1 MILLYALSLFGSGL
15 LLVLTIKQLDC
26 KVSSIYA
33 LIYLMITICD
43 FGYLYL
49 LQAQT
54 LEGALLANTITYI
67 GGCFIPFLMLLGVCS
82 ICHVRQKAWMVVTE
96 LICCVCCF
104 LLVATSGKNKL
115 NYLTVWLD
123 TSGKYTRLMK
133 EYGPFHNFSTIG
145 MVLFVMATYA
155 VIIWTYKRKREVS
168 YITAVSLAV
177 ICSVDI
183 LTYCLEMLFKA
194 PVKLMPFAYLVTE
207 CGLFWVISRI
217 KKYDISAVLSDYY
230 SKSKEYGFVLI
241 DENMHYM
248 GSNEVAENWE
258 PALLELHVD
267 REIKEGHSEFIKNVR
282 TIIESGKQDE
292 FFLPYEDRTIKHSVK
307 FFYNRKG
314 TARIGYYVEMVDDTE
329 KQNHLKM
336 VEKYMEQL
344 RVEKERADDANAAKS
359 QFLSTMSHEIRT
371 PMNAI
376 VGMTDILLREEL
388 PQNTREY
395 LNNIKNSGDAL
406 LTIIN
411 DILDFSK
418 IESGKLEIIEEDYE
432 PMSMFHDLS
441 MIFLNR
447 IGSKPV
453 ELLYDIDPKMPTK
466 LHGDGQRL
474 RQIVINLM
482 NNAIKFT
489 DSGFVKLKVRVE
501 ESSEESVYL
510 KFEVQ
515 DTGQGIKEEDIGKLF
530 ASFQQV
536 DTKKNRSKEGTG
548 LGLAICKQ
556 LVELMDGEIGVRSV
570 YGEGSTFYFRLPQKV
585 VNAKP
590 AARVKDAGRKSRIA
604 LRIVNPVVKE
614 QIAAMAGAY
623 QISCTEWGKD
633 AGEQADFLITDSIQS
648 ISEEERKRLH
658 DSHGTLC
665 VLQNPMLENV
675 SGKDV
680 TVINKPLYSLNFCQL
695 INHEELVYQSAVE
708 ESKNFTAPQASIL
721 VVDDNEMNR
730 KVAKGLMAPYQ
741 MQIDMAED
749 GKQAVEMVQRKHYD
763 IVFMDHM
770 MPVMDGLEATAAIRA
785 LDGEYYQ
792 KLPIIALSANATS
805 EAQEMFVSGK
815 MDGFIAKPI
824 RTKELAK
831 CILSW
836 LPEDMIV
843 LSETDTAAPG
853 GKVSLKDAAPGLP
866 ADDRIANIEGL
877 DVAEGLKNCGSKE
890 LFLEL
895 LGDFYRLIEPKC
907 EKLEQFLRE
916 DRIRDYTIEVHALK
930 NAARMIGAME
940 LSQKFYR
947 MEQLGNEEKKE
958 EILAEFPALLELY
971 RSYETTLACY
981 GKSETEGNQQVS
993 VSQKCETLMQL
1004 HDAVDGFDLD
1014 AADEAMKKLEGYAF
1028 SPEIKPMVEQ
1038 LGTYVR
1044 DVAMEDVMRLT
1055 QELCD
1060 RLHTKEE

>member
-1 MILLYALSLFGSGL
+1 MDNRIKLQAGCMLIILFMAIIYFRTKRVKSYSHILFSISLGTMIFNLCFDMTTVYTVNHMDTVPPIANWVCHILFLGSLIMEVFLCYLYCVVLIHKDGVSGDCISKRKLWLWAIPVWIAWFGL
-15 LLVLTIKQLDC
+15 LFLPIRYVETTQGNYSWGPAVFTVHGTVALYIVCIVLTMIRHWKEINSKKRFVVALAFLIQIVVLVYQTIFPASL
-26 KVSSIYA
+26 VSGFGLT
-33 LIYLMITICD
+33 LIN
-43 FGYLYL
+43 
-49 LQAQT
+49 
-54 LEGALLANTITYI
+54 LA
-67 GGCFIPFLMLLGVCS
+67 FFLTVESPDMLL
-82 ICHVRQKAWMVVTE
+82 
-96 LICCVCCF
+96 
-104 LLVATSGKNKL
+104 
-115 NYLTVWLD
+115 
-123 TSGKYTRLMK
+123 
-133 EYGPFHNFSTIG
+133 
-145 MVLFVMATYA
+145 
-155 VIIWTYKRKREVS
+155 
-168 YITAVSLAV
+168 
-177 ICSVDI
+177 
-183 LTYCLEMLFKA
+183 
-194 PVKLMPFAYLVTE
+194 
-207 CGLFWVISRI
+207 
-217 KKYDISAVLSDYY
+217 
-230 SKSKEYGFVLI
+230 
-241 DENMHYM
+241 
-248 GSNEVAENWE
+248 
-258 PALLELHVD
+258 
-267 REIKEGHSEFIKNVR
+267 
-282 TIIESGKQDE
+282 
-292 FFLPYEDRTIKHSVK
+292 
-307 FFYNRKG
+307 
-314 TARIGYYVEMVDDTE
+314 
-329 KQNHLKM
+329 
-336 VEKYMEQL
+336 MEQL

-556 LVELMDGEIGVRSV
+556 LVELMDGEIGVQSV

-658 DSHGTLC
+658 DSHGMFC

-675 SGKDV
+675 AGKDV

-708 ESKNFTAPQASIL
+708 ENMNFTAPQASIL

-805 EAQEMFVSGK
+805 EAQELFVSGK

-843 LSETDTAAPG
+843 PSETDTAAPG
-853 GKVSLKDAAPGLP
+853 GKVSLKDAASGLP

-907 EKLEQFLRE
+907 EKLELFLRE

-971 RSYETTLACY
+971 RSYETTLADY
-981 GKSETEGNQQVS
+981 GKTETEGTEQVS
-993 VSQKCETLMQL
+993 VTQMCETLMQL

-1055 QELCD
+1055 RELCD
-1060 RLHTKEE
+1060 RLNAEGA